1 MPVRR
6 PRCILRYLTLFGI
19 SIYFAFL
26 SVAFL
31 AGAFFGAGAFS
42 ALGAVA
48 LATGL
53 AAGLGGV
60 LTAGL
65 AGRLGARFGAV
76 APLGLGLGARR
87 ARPARFPGGSG
98 APASASTGG

>member
-19 SIYFAFL
+19 SIYFAFF

-31 AGAFFGAGAFS
+31 AGAFFGAGAFA

-53 AAGLGGV
+53 AGGFAG
-60 LTAGL
+60 GL
-65 AGRLGARFGAV
+65 AGGF
-76 APLGLGLGARR
+76 
-87 ARPARFPGGSG
+87 ARPVWARGSAFCLWGRGGGPRRLPPRSG
-98 APASASTGG
+98 PSAPSTTAP